1 MGNSLGDCGC
11 GDAKDAIIRGGP
23 SAPKQR
29 HVGVPPTTKVEDDA
43 VVVGPDRAIQAL
55 IKSVRNIISTYTSDG
70 FIFHIEFFFFYSLL
84 NFAVKL
90 LLVYYFIRFISKVQL
105 KKNIFYLFMPY
116 LFIFY

>member
-84 NFAVKL
+84 NFAV
-90 LLVYYFIRFISKVQL
+90 
-105 KKNIFYLFMPY
+105 NCY
-116 LFIFY
+116 LFIILFGLYPRFS